1 MYSDQRI
8 AAAII
13 LIMEASVGSLLF
25 MPAGYAIALETLA
38 PLISPLKKA
47 KVNPSQKKVCCG
59 KNTERRY

>member
-25 MPAGYAIALETLA
+25 MPAGYTIALETLA
-38 PLISPLKKA
+38 TLISPLKKA
-47 KVNPSQKKVCCG
+47 KVNPSLKKVCC
-59 KNTERRY
+59 